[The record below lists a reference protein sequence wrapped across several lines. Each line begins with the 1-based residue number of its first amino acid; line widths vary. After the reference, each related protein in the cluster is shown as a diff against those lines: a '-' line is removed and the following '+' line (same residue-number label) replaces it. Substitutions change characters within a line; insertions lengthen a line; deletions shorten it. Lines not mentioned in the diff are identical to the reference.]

1 MGKLLANDSHLRYA
15 HLLMANG
22 HTIHF
27 VDMCATKRSF
37 VSSMKREYEVIIEKD
52 EDGYYHARVPEL
64 PGCFTQAESLREV
77 NKNIKEAI
85 DLYLEIINN

>member
-1 MGKLLANDSHLRYA
+1 
-15 HLLMANG
+15 
-22 HTIHF
+22 
-27 VDMCATKRSF
+27 
-37 VSSMKREYEVIIEKD
+37 MKKEFDVIIEKD

-85 DLYLEIINN
+85 DLYLDVLEETKSKVKGSAKFIAVKKVVV

>member
-1 MGKLLANDSHLRYA
+1 VENHFKNFKLLKDNICMGKR
-15 HLLMANG
+15 
-22 HTIHF
+22 
-27 VDMCATKRSF
+27 
-37 VSSMKREYEVIIEKD
+37 MKREYEVIIEKD

>member
-1 MGKLLANDSHLRYA
+1 MGKR
-15 HLLMANG
+15 
-22 HTIHF
+22 
-27 VDMCATKRSF
+27 
-37 VSSMKREYEVIIEKD
+37 MKKEFDVIIEKD

-85 DLYLEIINN
+85 DLYLDVLEETKSKVKGSAKFIAVKKVVV